1 MLKRK
6 RMTNSKNNTTRRKG
20 QMKVSLTMCLKEN
33 YLEKILKS
41 EKETRNTNKSLVL
54 NAWGLKLK
62 RKHKG
67 LCEKWKELTNIT
79 TNPKRCNLI
88 DLTLKSN
95 HIFKKLVRFWFPTC
109 VGILPSFQHTWNYN
123 RTQLQ
128 KMWKSKGQFWANS
141 RTKTFSFGFNSTRF
155 WI

>member
-54 NAWGLKLK
+54 NA
-62 RKHKG
+62 
-67 LCEKWKELTNIT
+67 
-79 TNPKRCNLI
+79 
-88 DLTLKSN
+88 
-95 HIFKKLVRFWFPTC
+95 
-109 VGILPSFQHTWNYN
+109 
-123 RTQLQ
+123 
-128 KMWKSKGQFWANS
+128 
-141 RTKTFSFGFNSTRF
+141 
-155 WI
+155 